1 MIICA
6 HFLKQTRQILSIQ
19 TDHFNAKNEFF
30 SVFLW
35 QKIASYYDD
44 ESWMIDEASLVTFT
58 HNSWNFE
65 NNLLLH
71 SFPFTQDNNL
81 PQSHARGFLKNPTTP
96 EIPRDNPERHPRD
109 PTPHYES

>member
-1 MIICA
+1 M
-6 HFLKQTRQILSIQ
+6 
-19 TDHFNAKNEFF
+19 
-30 SVFLW
+30 W